1 MTGDKI
7 FLNVTYDGLKMK
19 RILGISLI
27 VLSLVGCNEPKID
40 ASTNDSMKASISK
53 VRESLPESKRSQFD
67 EALKVAVFSQINFK
81 ELMQAGMTN
90 NSSVIEEKM
99 KQSLNGKTGEQ
110 IISYA
115 ATLKL
120 EREAKEKEQ
129 AVQEIK
135 ELEEKKSSSI
145 TSLESMKSFKV
156 VRSRFRMEK
165 QKYGSD
171 QPIVSLSIEN
181 NTGKAI
187 SRAYFKGVIASPD
200 REVPWFSDAF
210 NYQISG
216 GLEPGEKADWELAP
230 NKFSSWGKVSAPAD
244 AIFTVSVIRLDGADG
259 NPILGD
265 VNFTEKDQKR
275 LDELKNKYIP

>member
-1 MTGDKI
+1 
-7 FLNVTYDGLKMK
+7 MK
-19 RILGISLI
+19 KILGISLI

-40 ASTNDSMKASISK
+40 ASTDDSMKASISK
-53 VRESLPESKRSQFD
+53 VRESLPESKRNQFD

-81 ELMQAGMTN
+81 EIMQAGMTK

-99 KQSLNGKTGEQ
+99 KQALNGKTGEQ
-110 IISYA
+110 VISYA
-115 ATLKL
+115 VTLKL

-145 TSLESMKSFKV
+145 ANLESMKSFKI

-171 QPIVSLSIEN
+171 QPIVSLSVEN
-181 NTGKAI
+181 NTEKAI
-187 SRAYFKGVIASPD
+187 SKAYFKGTIASPG
-200 REVPWFSDAF
+200 REVPWFIDTFS
-210 NYQISG
+210 YQISG
-216 GLEPGEKADWELAP
+216 GLEPGEKAEWDLAP
-230 NKFSSWGKVSAPAD
+230 NKFSNWGKVNAPTD

-265 VNFTEKDQKR
+265 ANFTEKDQKR
-275 LDELKNKYIP
+275 LDELKSKYMP

>member
-1 MTGDKI
+1 
-7 FLNVTYDGLKMK
+7 MK

-27 VLSLVGCNEPKID
+27 VLALVGCNEPKID
-40 ASTNDSMKASISK
+40 TSTDDSMKASISK
-53 VRESLPESKRSQFD
+53 VRESLPESKRNQFD

-81 ELMQAGMTN
+81 ELMQAGMTK

-110 IISYA
+110 VISYA

-135 ELEEKKSSSI
+135 ELEERKGSSVAN
-145 TSLESMKSFKV
+145 LESMKSFKV
-156 VRSRFRMEK
+156 VRSRFHIEK
-165 QKYGSD
+165 QEYGLK
-171 QPIVSLSIEN
+171 QPIISLNIEN

-187 SRAYFKGVIASPD
+187 SRAYFKGVITSPG
-200 REVPWFSDAF
+200 REVPWFSDTF
-210 NYQISG
+210 NYQIPG
-216 GLEPGEKADWELAP
+216 GLEPGEKAEWSLSP
-230 NKFSSWGKVSAPAD
+230 NMFSSWGKVSVPTD
-244 AIFTVSVIRLDGADG
+244 AIFTVNVIRLDGADEK
-259 NPILGD
+259 PIFGD
-265 VNFTEKDQKR
+265 ANFTERDQKR